1 MPVSI
6 VSVTS
11 APAGVTST
19 TGSASCWPVWPCASE
34 NSQITTPIPQ
44 SKPSRLRNA
53 ASSRR
58 WIAVPVGAAFT
69 QVCSLDR
76 LPISSGTA
84 NHEQRG
90 FGIAHD
96 PRPGPHRNVG
106 QRPLE
111 GSRDPAPPSPQGGIL
126 VSSYGPVATL
136 SIFCADQA
144 LAPEFQPRRRGHS
157 PLRTT
162 PKTSSPALRAGLF
175 LLRNSQS
182 VILGSSDRAK
192 DLLPIYVFPQ
202 LLPRPSLS
210 GAFSFAKSHARP
222 PLCCNP

>member
-1 MPVSI
+1 MGDEVVVEPLEVFRRDLA
-6 VSVTS
+6 VA
-11 APAGVTST
+11 APPDRVFGQRINDRMLVFGGATGVG
-19 TGSASCWPVWPCASE
+19 TGFRAQRTA
-34 NSQITTPIPQ
+34 
-44 SKPSRLRNA
+44 LH
-53 ASSRR
+53 
-58 WIAVPVGAAFT
+58 
-69 QVCSLDR
+69 DR
-76 LPISSGTA
+76 LFDLNSEANRVRKQQSSAIITADVRRFGHVINKDEVFGT
-84 NHEQRG
+84 HSG
-90 FGIAHD
+90 
-96 PRPGPHRNVG
+96 V
-106 QRPLE
+106 
-111 GSRDPAPPSPQGGIL
+111 L

-157 PLRTT
+157 PLLTT